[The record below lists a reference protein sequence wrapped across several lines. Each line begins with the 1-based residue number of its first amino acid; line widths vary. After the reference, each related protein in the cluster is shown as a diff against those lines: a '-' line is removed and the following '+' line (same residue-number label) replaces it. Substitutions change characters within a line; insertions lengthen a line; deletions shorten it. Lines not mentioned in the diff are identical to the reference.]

1 MNLYEIKREI
11 LDCIDFET
19 GEIIDY
25 EKLEA
30 LSIEKDEKIENI
42 LLWIKNLKAEAAAL
56 QAEKLNFAQRQKVCE
71 NQIERLEKYI
81 TDILGGEKWESAKV
95 KASFRKSE
103 KLKLSEGAVIPE
115 EFKKHKFDVDVT
127 GLKAAIKEGQSFDG
141 ITIETQQNLQ
151 IK

>member
-11 LDCIDFET
+11 LDCVDTET

-42 LLWIKNLKAEAAAL
+42 LLWLKNLYAQAAAL
-56 QAEKLNFAQRQKVCE
+56 KAEKLNFAKRQTVCE
-71 NQIERLEKYI
+71 NQIERLEKFI
-81 TDILGGEKWESAKV
+81 TDILGGNKWESAKV
-95 KASFRKSE
+95 KASFRKSDE
-103 KLKLSEGAVIPE
+103 LIMAEDAKIPVAFRKQKIE
-115 EFKKHKFDVDVT
+115 LDKA
-127 GLKAAIKEGQSFDG
+127 GMKAAIKSGKKYKGFSL
-141 ITIETQQNLQ
+141 IEKQNLQ

>member
-11 LDCIDFET
+11 LDCIDTET

-42 LLWIKNLKAEAAAL
+42 LLWLKNLKAQAAAL

-71 NQIERLEKYI
+71 NQIERLENYI
-81 TDILGGEKWESAKV
+81 TDVLGGDKWESPKV
-95 KASFRKSE
+95 KASFRRSDE
-103 KLKLSEGAVIPE
+103 LIMAEGAKIPVAFRKQKIE
-115 EFKKHKFDVDVT
+115 LDKA
-127 GLKAAIKEGQSFDG
+127 GIKAAIKGGKTYKGF
-141 ITIETQQNLQ
+141 TIETKLNLQ

>member
-11 LDCIDFET
+11 LDCIDLQT
-19 GEIIDY
+19 GEIIDC

-30 LSIEKDEKIENI
+30 LSIERDEKIENI

-56 QAEKLNFAQRQKVCE
+56 QAEKLAFAKRQTVCE

-81 TDILGGEKWESAKV
+81 IGALNGDKWESAKV
-95 KASFRKSE
+95 KASFRRSDE
-103 KLKLSEGAVIPE
+103 LIMAEGAKIPVAFRKQKIE
-115 EFKKHKFDVDVT
+115 LDKA
-127 GLKAAIKEGQSFDG
+127 GLKAAIKGGKKYKGFS
-141 ITIETQQNLQ
+141 IETKLNLQ